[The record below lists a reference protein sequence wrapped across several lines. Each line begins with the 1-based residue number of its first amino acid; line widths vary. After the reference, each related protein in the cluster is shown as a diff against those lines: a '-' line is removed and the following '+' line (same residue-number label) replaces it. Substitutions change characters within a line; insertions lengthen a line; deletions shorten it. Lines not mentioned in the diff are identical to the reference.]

1 MTNSQTEAD
10 PCRPA
15 LSPQVANH
23 ARPDQKSW
31 HSADFLPGIPTPNLS
46 LFYQKQP
53 HLRCKSTAIMGI
65 RKHSNTP
72 KTPQKSAHQKRR
84 QLSNLGSPSACRKPR
99 SPHTPTKTS
108 KNARDHLP
116 VPDTVT
122 RAKIQGARE
131 FALANDIPHDPKD
144 IFAQFGVKNR
154 TGYRYLHESARTG
167 QGGVKQRGRKPKLS
181 GSNVVAADSLL
192 EDSSLGMEAKG
203 MQWHAL
209 TWELDLPVA
218 PITLRRTLNKALN
231 YGKYDADI
239 KEALSER
246 TKHDRYVWANN
257 ALAIRPTIEHWK
269 NVRFSDEMH
278 AKFGPEG
285 RLKIIRKREKAMR
298 GRFDNIQHQHK
309 PTDNQAIGKVHVWAA
324 IGWDFKSPMIYYEV
338 KNPQGSITHKAYI
351 EQILEVEVIK
361 WIQRGDV
368 FVLEQDGA
376 SRHGG
381 GPKARKNNP
390 VAVWLR
396 NHHVDSYFNCHDS
409 PDFAPIETCWQPPK
423 SFQRKRPHWD
433 KQTLRELLE
442 EGWTHVTQDYI
453 NYLVSTMPQ
462 RLEDAKKLN
471 GDRTSW

>member
-1 MTNSQTEAD
+1 
-10 PCRPA
+10 
-15 LSPQVANH
+15 
-23 ARPDQKSW
+23 
-31 HSADFLPGIPTPNLS
+31 
-46 LFYQKQP
+46 
-53 HLRCKSTAIMGI
+53 MGI
-65 RKHSNTP
+65 RKHPNCP
-72 KTPQKSAHQKRR
+72 KTPRRSTRQKQR

-99 SPHTPTKTS
+99 SPHTPTKRS
-108 KNARDHLP
+108 KSHRDHLP

-131 FALANDIPHDPKD
+131 FALAKGIPHDPKD
-144 IFAQFGVKNR
+144 IFDQFGVKNR

-167 QGGVKQRGRKPKLS
+167 QGGIKKRGRRPKLF
-181 GSNVVAADSLL
+181 GANVVAADSLL

-209 TWELDLPVA
+209 AWELDLSVCS
-218 PITLRRTLNKALN
+218 RTLQRTLHQALD
-231 YGKYDADI
+231 YGKYDAGI

-246 TKHDRYVWANN
+246 TKHDRYVWADN
-257 ALAIRPTIEHWK
+257 ALAIRPKIEHWK
-269 NVRFSDEMH
+269 NVRFSDKMH
-278 AKFGPEG
+278 AGFGPEG
-285 RLKIIRKREKAMR
+285 QLKFIRKRGTAMR

-309 PTDNQAIGKVHVWAA
+309 PTNNQAIGKVHIWAA
-324 IGWDFKSPMIYYEV
+324 VGWNFRSPLIYYEV
-338 KNPQGSITHKAYI
+338 KDPQGSITHAAYI
-351 EQILEVEVIK
+351 KQILEVEVIK
-361 WIQRGDV
+361 WIERGDD

-376 SRHGG
+376 SGHGG

-390 VAVWLR
+390 VATWLR
-396 NHHVDSYFNCHDS
+396 NHHVNTYFNCHDS

-442 EGWTHVTQDYI
+442 EGWTHVNQDYI

-462 RLEDAKKLN
+462 RLKDAKSLN